1 MFLRRLS
8 IQWKI
13 TLLAG
18 LCLLGVVALLV
29 GLSVY
34 RMQHSSVLVK
44 SASTQ
49 MLDESARLRLEAA
62 GNCRR
67 YASSAISWMPSS
79 TARASPGRSCSSA
92 TRRRSASSMP
102 TTCAKT

>member
-49 MLDESARLRLEAA
+49 MLDESAR
-62 GNCRR
+62 
-67 YASSAISWMPSS
+67 
-79 TARASPGRSCSSA
+79 
-92 TRRRSASSMP
+92 RRRTPDLHCRPASRRR
-102 TTCAKT
+102 CR